1 MFLKRKESEAEICGS
16 TDDTL
21 LLKPTKQFHT
31 NLYRDPVEEVTSGVV
46 PQLFEFLKRDDYP
59 QLQCEAALAIKG
71 ISNSSSDMIN
81 TLIDHGSV
89 PIMVSLLS
97 SPKDVLRGQALHVLG
112 KFAVDSTKSR
122 DIVLSYGVLM
132 PLLAQFNDETKLYIT
147 RKAMWTFSL
156 LCAGKP
162 KPQFEQ
168 MKPAILPLA
177 HLIHTEDDE
186 VLQHACWALANLS
199 LGEMDGKQAV
209 IDAGVFPRLVELLL
223 SPSHQLLRPAL
234 YTVANIIPYVD
245 VIQIQ
250 VFIDNGALPFLL
262 NLLTQNYENIVKKN
276 ACGII
281 SSIIRR
287 TKDHI
292 QAVIEAGIISPLL
305 QLLQN
310 ADFSMKIP
318 LVRAFCFAITNGT
331 NEQIKFLVHE
341 GCIKSLCDLLVSPN
355 EARVIKLCLEGFEN
369 ILKVGEAEK
378 NQGNTEDT
386 NVFAQMIDDA
396 GGLQKI
402 KNLQT
407 HDNSEICE
415 IAVKLLETYWQKEDD
430 EQLLSGDAPQSVCFL
445 DCN

>member
-1 MFLKRKESEAEICGS
+1 
-16 TDDTL
+16 
-21 LLKPTKQFHT
+21 
-31 NLYRDPVEEVTSGVV
+31 
-46 PQLFEFLKRDDYP
+46 
-59 QLQCEAALAIKG
+59 
-71 ISNSSSDMIN
+71 
-81 TLIDHGSV
+81 
-89 PIMVSLLS
+89 
-97 SPKDVLRGQALHVLG
+97 
-112 KFAVDSTKSR
+112 
-122 DIVLSYGVLM
+122 
-132 PLLAQFNDETKLYIT
+132 
-147 RKAMWTFSL
+147 
-156 LCAGKP
+156 
-162 KPQFEQ
+162 

-186 VLQHACWALANLS
+186 VLQGACWALANLS
-199 LGEMDGKQAV
+199 LGKMDGKQAV

-223 SPSHQLLRPAL
+223 FPSHQFLRPAL

-262 NLLTQNYENIVKKN
+262 NLLTQNYENVVKAS

-305 QLLQN
+305 QLIQN
-310 ADFSMKIP
+310 SDFSMKIP

-355 EARVIKLCLEGFEN
+355 EARVIKLRLEGFEN

-378 NQGNTEDT
+378 NQDNTEDT

-415 IAVKLLETYWQKEDD
+415 IAVKLLETYWQE
-430 EQLLSGDAPQSVCFL
+430 V
-445 DCN
+445 